1 MGEMVKQKRKRNS
14 KFRLSIRWKIALP
27 FILIGVIVVIIF
39 LPIMNS
45 VVSRR
50 IQTEADNRLQEVGDS
65 VAVLINQAENQA
77 ILSAGFVATSS
88 DVLQAGSD
96 STALSQVLP
105 PRREELGLQELSFY
119 GADYSRGDG
128 AKYYGGPPIA
138 RPFQSSSEASKIRED
153 LIIAMLETGQPT
165 SDIAIVPQSSEIIG
179 VAPVMSST
187 GELQGII
194 VAVYLLDNEF
204 VHEISDV
211 LNADIALVNANRV
224 IASNLDDPKIYE
236 GYIRDDFLK
245 DLDEFNA
252 QNIEM
257 HGDKRLL
264 AQPLIID
271 GEDRGIIMV
280 AQPIESLTNI
290 QRDIRNVIG
299 SFSALIVAISII
311 FAVLSYMNF
320 ARPISQL
327 AEATHRVS
335 QGDFNEH
342 IGLTLP
348 AFVPGD
354 ELIDLSDN
362 FNSMTA
368 TLNDLYTGLERRVAE
383 RTEELQ
389 TERNKLQQA
398 SIELA
403 EARDAAL
410 EANRAKSAFMANMSH
425 ELRTPLNAIIGYS
438 NLVIAGTY
446 GEINDKQTD
455 RLTRVMDNGQHLLA
469 LINDVLDLS
478 KIEAGKMEVYLESFD
493 LGEMLDTIV
502 RTGHTLMEK
511 NQNKLISDMDPT
523 LGQMYSDITKIRQV
537 LFNLLSNAAKFTD
550 KGTVT
555 LRVQATQEDG
565 RDGVMFAVTD
575 TGIGM
580 TAAQMDKV
588 FQEFTQADIS
598 TTRKYGGTGLGL
610 AITRRFCEM
619 LGGYIGLESEEGAGS
634 TFSVWLPRRSE
645 MPKSIT
651 GEVKKVET
659 GTHKP
664 VDDSTSV
671 VLVIDDDEASRETI
685 EAFLQQ
691 DNYHVISTNN
701 GEDGLRLAA
710 EYLPSV
716 ILLDVLMPGMDGWAV
731 LHKLKTT
738 PELADIPVIMSTIL
752 TDRNMGYTLG
762 ASDYITKPVNK
773 DQILRVV
780 KRYRHQMQNSPI
792 LLIEDDASTRQ
803 MMRDMLE
810 TDGWSVYEAENG
822 RTGLESLQNLQPDL
836 ILLDLMMPYMNG
848 FEFLKHLR
856 ENKQWESI
864 PVVVITAMDL
874 TPEAK
879 DELQLSVR
887 HIIQKGSY
895 EQDKLLEEIRYW
907 IQSSSSQ
914 TE

>member
-1 MGEMVKQKRKRNS
+1 MSSTGQTQKSK

-27 FILIGVIVVIIF
+27 FILIGVIVIIIF

-50 IQTEADNRLQEVGDS
+50 IQTEADSRLQEVGGS

-77 ILSAGFVATSS
+77 VLSAIFVANSS
-88 DVLQAGSD
+88 DVLQAGD
-96 STALSQVLP
+96 DTTALSQVLP
-105 PRREELGLQELSFY
+105 SRREELGLQELSFY
-119 GADYSRGDG
+119 AADYSPGDT
-128 AKYYGGPPIA
+128 ARYFGGPLVA
-138 RPFQSSSEASKIRED
+138 RPFQSSTEASKIREN
-153 LIIAMLETGQPT
+153 LIVSMLATGEPT

-179 VAPVMSST
+179 VAPVIAEN
-187 GELQGII
+187 GGLQGII
-194 VAVYLLDNEF
+194 VAVYLLDDEF
-204 VHEISDV
+204 IHEIGAV
-211 LNADIALVNANRV
+211 LNADIALVNANQV
-224 IASNLDDPKIYE
+224 IASNLDDPTIYE
-236 GYIRDDFLK
+236 GYIRDEFLK
-245 DLDEFNA
+245 DLSDYNA
-252 QNIEM
+252 QNIKM
-257 HGDKRLL
+257 NGDKRLL
-264 AQPLIID
+264 AQSLLID
-271 GEDRGIIMV
+271 GENRGVIMV

-290 QRDIRNVIG
+290 QQDIRNVIG
-299 SFSALIVAISII
+299 SFSALIVIISIV
-311 FAVLSYMNF
+311 FAVLSYINF

-335 QGDFNEH
+335 EGNFNEY

-354 ELIDLSDN
+354 ELIDLSHN

-368 TLNDLYTGLERRVAE
+368 TLNDLYTGLEQRVAE

-389 TERNKLQQA
+389 AERNKLQQT

-446 GEINDKQTD
+446 GDINEKQTD
-455 RLTRVMDNGQHLLA
+455 RLMRVMDNGQHLLA

-493 LGEMLDTIV
+493 LSELLETIV

-511 NQNKLISDMDPT
+511 NQNQLISELDVD
-523 LGQMYSDITKIRQV
+523 LGQMHSDITKIRQV
-537 LFNLLSNAAKFTD
+537 LFNLLSNAAKFTE
-550 KGTVT
+550 KGSVT
-555 LRVQATQEDG
+555 LRVHAHTDNNREG
-565 RDGVMFAVTD
+565 LLFSVRD

-580 TAAQMDKV
+580 SADQMDKV

-619 LGGYIGLESEEGAGS
+619 LGGYIALESEEGVGS

-645 MPKSIT
+645 MPKSQT
-651 GEVKKVET
+651 GEVKKIET
-659 GTHKP
+659 GTHQP
-664 VDDSTSV
+664 IDNTTSV
-671 VLVIDDDEASRETI
+671 VLVIDDDDASRETI

-691 DNYHVISTNN
+691 DHYHVVSTNN

-731 LHKLKTT
+731 LHHLKST

-773 DQILRVV
+773 EQILRVV
-780 KRYRHQMQNSPI
+780 KRYRHQMQDSPI
-792 LLIEDDASTRQ
+792 LLVEDDASTRQ

-810 TDGWSVYEAENG
+810 TDGWSVYEADNG
-822 RTGLESLQNLQPDL
+822 RAGLESLQNVTPDL

-856 ENKQWESI
+856 ENKNWQSI

-879 DELQLSVR
+879 NDLQLSVK

-907 IQSSSSQ
+907 IQSTRSGI
-914 TE
+914 E